1 MGKKNNILILF
12 IILLSSFLSASGE
25 FTGWGDTILRHV
37 ADSNVIYVFNLPI
50 SKHVIMLLI
59 SAVTTLILSLLATKK
74 YRQNINA
81 KPEGLS
87 QIFEILLEFI
97 NKEIVI
103 PNIGEKDSRTWTPV
117 AMTFFVFIL
126 TCNLLGLIP
135 FFDAIGVFGQMSMPD
150 SRFFQLMGGGGSTPT
165 GNFSVTV
172 ALAIITFFAI
182 IIAGVK
188 KHGFIGHWKNMVP
201 SDVPKPVLIILIP
214 IEIIGMVVKPFALTM
229 RLGANM
235 TAGHI
240 GMVAIFA
247 LPIILGNGIQDGQ
260 SYTHLISHGG
270 NPEPLSYIT
279 GFFAG
284 LVAVILNTGIYALEL
299 IVSLVQAYVF
309 TLLSCVFIGMAIH
322 ADH

>member
-1 MGKKNNILILF
+1 MILKNKFLLLF
-12 IILLSSFLSASGE
+12 LPTISFLCGGGGE
-25 FTGWGDTILRHV
+25 FPGWGPTILHHV
-37 ADSNVIYVFNLPI
+37 ADSDAVLFYGFPI
-50 SKHVIMLLI
+50 TKHVVMLLI
-59 SAVTTLILSLLATKK
+59 SAIITIVFSLLATAK
-74 YRQNINA
+74 YRKNINA
-81 KPEGLS
+81 KPKGLS
-87 QIFEILLEFI
+87 QIFEILLDFI
-97 NKEIVI
+97 NKDIVI
-103 PNIGEKDSRTWTPV
+103 PNIGSSDAKTWTPI
-117 AMTFFVFIL
+117 AMTFFIFIL

-135 FFDAIGVFGQMSMPD
+135 FFEFIEVDGTYA
-150 SRFFQLMGGGGSTPT
+150 SRAGSTAT
-165 GNFSVTV
+165 SNFGVTLG
-172 ALAIITFFAI
+172 LATITFFAI

-201 SDVPKPVLIILIP
+201 SNVPAPVLIILIP
-214 IEIIGMVVKPFALTM
+214 IEIIGMFVKPFALIM

-247 LPIILGNGIQDGQ
+247 LPIILGNGINVALGNADSL
-260 SYTHLISHGG
+260 SYTI
-270 NPEPLSYIT
+270 

-284 LVAVILNTGIYALEL
+284 FIAVILNTGIYGLEL

>member
-1 MGKKNNILILF
+1 MIKRNNLLLVTLLLF
-12 IILLSSFLSASGE
+12 SSAFSAST
-25 FTGWGDTILRHV
+25 FTDWGSTILHHV
-37 ADSNVIYVFNLPI
+37 ADSKSVDFYGISI
-50 SKHVIMLLI
+50 SKHIIMLLI
-59 SAVTTLILSLLATKK
+59 SAVVTLIISILATQK
-74 YRQNINA
+74 YRKNINA
-81 KPEGLS
+81 KPAGLS
-87 QIFEILLEFI
+87 QIFEILIDFI

-103 PNIGEKDSRTWTPV
+103 PNIGKNYTQTWTPV

-135 FFDAIGVFGQMSMPD
+135 FFEFIKIG
-150 SRFFQLMGGGGSTPT
+150 GGGGSTAT
-165 GNFSVTV
+165 GNFGVTLG
-172 ALAIITFFAI
+172 LATITFFSI
-182 IIAGVK
+182 IVAGVK
-188 KHGFIGHWKNMVP
+188 KHGFVGHWKNMVP
-201 SDVPKPVLIILIP
+201 SGVPAPVLIILIP
-214 IEIIGMVVKPFALTM
+214 IEIIGMFVKPFALIM

-247 LPIILGNGIQDGQ
+247 LPIILGNGVNVYLGAA
-260 SYTHLISHGG
+260 
-270 NPEPLSYIT
+270 EKLSYSV

-284 LVAVILNTGIYALEL
+284 VIAVLLNTAIYGLEI

>member
-1 MGKKNNILILF
+1 MILVSTVF
-12 IILLSSFLSASGE
+12 SASGE
-25 FTGWGDTILRHV
+25 FTGWGNIILHHV
-37 ADSNVIYVFNLPI
+37 ADSSKYLDLFGLKI

-59 SAVTTLILSLLATKK
+59 SAIVTLILSILATQK
-74 YRQNINA
+74 YRKNTKA
-81 KPEGLS
+81 KPSGLS
-87 QIFEILLEFI
+87 QVFEILMDFI

-103 PNIGEKDSRTWTPV
+103 PNIGKNYLRTWTPV
-117 AMTFFVFIL
+117 AMTFFTFIL
-126 TCNLLGLIP
+126 ICNLLGLVP
-135 FFDAIGVFGQMSMPD
+135 FFEFIEVDGTPA
-150 SRFFQLMGGGGSTPT
+150 SRAGSTAT
-165 GNFSVTV
+165 GNFGVTLG
-172 ALAIITFFAI
+172 LATITFFAI
-182 IIAGVK
+182 IVAGVK

-201 SDVPKPVLIILIP
+201 SGVPAPVLIILIP
-214 IEIIGMVVKPFALTM
+214 IEIIGMFVKPFALIM

-247 LPIILGNGIQDGQ
+247 LPIILG
-260 SYTHLISHGG
+260 GG
-270 NPEPLSYIT
+270 VDVAQNVEGASLNYLT

-284 LVAVILNTGIYALEL
+284 FIAVLLNTAIYGLEI

>member
-1 MGKKNNILILF
+1 MIKQSKLFLITLLLF
-12 IILLSSFLSASGE
+12 STVFSASN
-25 FTGWGDTILRHV
+25 FTDWGSAILHHV
-37 ADSNVIYVFNLPI
+37 ADSKSVDFYGLSI

-59 SAVTTLILSLLATKK
+59 SAFVTLIISIIATQKYKK
-74 YRQNINA
+74 NIHA
-81 KPEGLS
+81 KPKGIS
-87 QIFEILLEFI
+87 QLFEIVMDFI

-103 PNIGEKDSRTWTPV
+103 PNIGKNYTKTWTPV

-135 FFDAIGVFGQMSMPD
+135 FFEFIKIG
-150 SRFFQLMGGGGSTPT
+150 GGGGSTAT
-165 GNFSVTV
+165 GNFGVTLG
-172 ALAIITFFAI
+172 LATITFFAI
-182 IIAGVK
+182 IIAGIK
-188 KHGFIGHWKNMVP
+188 KHGFWGHWKNMVP
-201 SDVPKPVLIILIP
+201 SGVPAPVLIILIP
-214 IEIIGMVVKPFALTM
+214 IEIIGMFVKPFALIM

-247 LPIILGNGIQDGQ
+247 LPIILGNGVNVYFGSAD
-260 SYTHLISHGG
+260 T
-270 NPEPLSYIT
+270 LSYSI

-284 LVAVILNTGIYALEL
+284 FIAVLLNTAIYGLEI

>member
-1 MGKKNNILILF
+1 MIIKNRLLF
-12 IILLSSFLSASGE
+12 IPLLLISSIFSAGT
-25 FTGWGDTILRHV
+25 FTDWGSTILHHV
-37 ADSNVIYVFNLPI
+37 ADSKSVDVYGLKI

-59 SAVTTLILSLLATKK
+59 SAVVTCIISVMATQK
-74 YRQNINA
+74 YRKNIHA
-81 KPEGLS
+81 KPSGLS
-87 QIFEILLEFI
+87 QIFELLMDFI

-103 PNIGEKDSRTWTPV
+103 PNIGKNYTTTWTPV

-135 FFDAIGVFGQMSMPD
+135 FFEFIKIG
-150 SRFFQLMGGGGSTPT
+150 GGGGSTAT
-165 GNFSVTV
+165 GNFGVTLG
-172 ALAIITFFAI
+172 LATITFFAI

-201 SDVPKPVLIILIP
+201 SGVPAPVLIILIP
-214 IEIIGMVVKPFALTM
+214 IEIIGMFVKPFALIM

-247 LPIILGNGIQDGQ
+247 LPIILGNGVNVYLGASD
-260 SYTHLISHGG
+260 S
-270 NPEPLSYIT
+270 LSYAV

-284 LVAVILNTGIYALEL
+284 FIAVLLNIGIYGLEL

>member
-1 MGKKNNILILF
+1 MIKQSKLFLITLLLF
-12 IILLSSFLSASGE
+12 STVFSASN
-25 FTGWGDTILRHV
+25 FTDWGSAILHHV
-37 ADSNVIYVFNLPI
+37 ADSKSVDFYGLSI

-59 SAVTTLILSLLATKK
+59 SAFVTLIISIIATQKYKK
-74 YRQNINA
+74 NIHA
-81 KPEGLS
+81 KPKGIS
-87 QIFEILLEFI
+87 QLFEIVMDFI

-103 PNIGEKDSRTWTPV
+103 PNIGKNYTKTWTPV

-135 FFDAIGVFGQMSMPD
+135 FFEFIKIG
-150 SRFFQLMGGGGSTPT
+150 GGGGSTAT
-165 GNFSVTV
+165 GNFGVTLG
-172 ALAIITFFAI
+172 LATITFFAI
-182 IIAGVK
+182 IIAGIK
-188 KHGFIGHWKNMVP
+188 KHGFLGHWKNMVP
-201 SDVPKPVLIILIP
+201 SGVPAPVLIILIP
-214 IEIIGMVVKPFALTM
+214 IEIIGMFVKPFALIM

-247 LPIILGNGIQDGQ
+247 LPIILGNGVNVYFGSAD
-260 SYTHLISHGG
+260 T
-270 NPEPLSYIT
+270 LSYSI

-284 LVAVILNTGIYALEL
+284 FIAVLLNTAIYGLEI

>member
-1 MGKKNNILILF
+1 MIKQSKLFLITLLLF
-12 IILLSSFLSASGE
+12 STVFSASN
-25 FTGWGDTILRHV
+25 FTDWGSAILHHV
-37 ADSNVIYVFNLPI
+37 ADSKSVDFYGLSI

-59 SAVTTLILSLLATKK
+59 SAFVTLIISIIATQKYKK
-74 YRQNINA
+74 NIHA
-81 KPEGLS
+81 KPKGVS
-87 QIFEILLEFI
+87 QLFEIVMDFI

-103 PNIGEKDSRTWTPV
+103 PNIGKNYTKTWTPV

-135 FFDAIGVFGQMSMPD
+135 FFEFIKIG
-150 SRFFQLMGGGGSTPT
+150 GGGGSTAT
-165 GNFSVTV
+165 GNFGVTLG
-172 ALAIITFFAI
+172 LATITFFAI
-182 IIAGVK
+182 IIAGIK
-188 KHGFIGHWKNMVP
+188 KHGFFGHWKNMVP
-201 SDVPKPVLIILIP
+201 SGVPAPVLIILIP
-214 IEIIGMVVKPFALTM
+214 IEIIGMFVKPFALIM

-247 LPIILGNGIQDGQ
+247 LPIILGNGVNVYFGSAD
-260 SYTHLISHGG
+260 T
-270 NPEPLSYIT
+270 LSYSI

-284 LVAVILNTGIYALEL
+284 FIAVLLNTAIYGLEI

>member
-1 MGKKNNILILF
+1 MTKINKLSIF
-12 IILLSSFLSASGE
+12 IISIISTLLGASGE
-25 FTGWGDTILRHV
+25 FTGWGDAILHHV
-37 ADSNVIYVFNLPI
+37 ADSKSINFYGIQI
-50 SKHVIMLLI
+50 SKHIIMLLI
-59 SAVTTLILSLLATKK
+59 SAFVTILLSLLATNK
-74 YRQNINA
+74 YRKNINA
-81 KPEGLS
+81 KPSGLS
-87 QIFEILLEFI
+87 QIFEILMDFI
-97 NKEIVI
+97 NKEIVV
-103 PNIGEKDSRTWTPV
+103 PNIGKNYTKTWTPV

-135 FFDAIGVFGQMSMPD
+135 FFEFIKIG
-150 SRFFQLMGGGGSTPT
+150 GGGGSTAT
-165 GNFSVTV
+165 GNFGVTLG
-172 ALAIITFFAI
+172 LATITFFAI

-201 SDVPKPVLIILIP
+201 GGVPRPVLIILIP
-214 IEIIGMVVKPFALTM
+214 IEIIGMFVKPFALTM

-247 LPIILGNGIQDGQ
+247 LPIILGGGI
-260 SYTHLISHGG
+260 S
-270 NPEPLSYIT
+270 NPTNLSYAT

-284 LVAVILNTGIYALEL
+284 FVAVLLNTGIYALEL

>member
-1 MGKKNNILILF
+1 MIVKNSLLLIPLL
-12 IILLSSFLSASGE
+12 LLSSLFSAGT
-25 FTGWGDTILRHV
+25 FTDWGSTILHHV
-37 ADSNVIYVFNLPI
+37 ADSKSIDIYGLAI

-59 SAVTTLILSLLATKK
+59 SAVVTCIISIMATQK
-74 YRQNINA
+74 YRKNINA
-81 KPEGLS
+81 RPSGLS
-87 QIFEILLEFI
+87 QVFEILIDFI

-103 PNIGEKDSRTWTPV
+103 PNIGKNYTKTWTPV

-135 FFDAIGVFGQMSMPD
+135 FFEFITIG
-150 SRFFQLMGGGGSTPT
+150 GGGGSTAT
-165 GNFSVTV
+165 GNFGMTLG
-172 ALAIITFFAI
+172 LATITFFSI
-182 IIAGVK
+182 IIAGIK

-201 SDVPKPVLIILIP
+201 SGVPAPVLIILIP
-214 IEIIGMVVKPFALTM
+214 IEIIGMFVKPFALIM

-247 LPIILGNGIQDGQ
+247 LPIILGNGVNVYLGVADSL
-260 SYTHLISHGG
+260 SYTI
-270 NPEPLSYIT
+270 

-284 LVAVILNTGIYALEL
+284 FIAVLLNVGIYGLEL

>member
-1 MGKKNNILILF
+1 MNFSIKFIVLITC
-12 IILLSSFLSASGE
+12 LSSMMLAASGE
-25 FTGWGDTILRHV
+25 FAGWGNIILHHV
-37 ADSNVIYVFNLPI
+37 ADNNPSKSISLTENIKI

-59 SAVTTLILSLLATKK
+59 SSFVTLFLALYGTRK

-81 KPEGLS
+81 KAQGLS
-87 QIFEILLEFI
+87 QIFEVLMDFI
-97 NKEIVI
+97 NKEIVV
-103 PNIGEKDSRTWTPV
+103 PNIGKNYSRTWTPI

-126 TCNLLGLIP
+126 TTNLLGLVP
-135 FFDAIGVFGQMSMPD
+135 FFEFIEVDGTKA
-150 SRFFQLMGGGGSTPT
+150 SRAGSTAT
-165 GNFSVTV
+165 GNFGVTLG
-172 ALAIITFFAI
+172 LATITFFAI

-201 SDVPKPVLIILIP
+201 SNVPAPVLIILIP
-214 IEIIGMVVKPFALTM
+214 IEIIGMFVKPFALIM

-247 LPIILGNGIQDGQ
+247 LPIILGNGVNVAQGVA
-260 SYTHLISHGG
+260 
-270 NPEPLSYIT
+270 NAELSYSV
-279 GFFAG
+279 GLFAG
-284 LVAVILNTGIYALEL
+284 FIAVLLNTAIYCLEI

>member
-1 MGKKNNILILF
+1 MIIKNSLLLIPLL
-12 IILLSSFLSASGE
+12 LLSSLFSAGT
-25 FTGWGDTILRHV
+25 FTDWGSTILHHV
-37 ADSNVIYVFNLPI
+37 ADSKSIDIYGLAI

-59 SAVTTLILSLLATKK
+59 SAVVTCIISIMATQK
-74 YRQNINA
+74 YRKNINA
-81 KPEGLS
+81 RPSGLS
-87 QIFEILLEFI
+87 QVFEILIDFI

-103 PNIGEKDSRTWTPV
+103 PNIGKNYTKTWTPV

-135 FFDAIGVFGQMSMPD
+135 FFEFITIG
-150 SRFFQLMGGGGSTPT
+150 GGGGSTAT
-165 GNFSVTV
+165 GNFGMTLG
-172 ALAIITFFAI
+172 LATITFFSI
-182 IIAGVK
+182 IIAGIK
-188 KHGFIGHWKNMVP
+188 KHGFVGHWKNMVP
-201 SDVPKPVLIILIP
+201 SGVPAPVLIILIP
-214 IEIIGMVVKPFALTM
+214 IEIIGMFVKPFALIM

-247 LPIILGNGIQDGQ
+247 LPIILGNGVNVYLGVADSL
-260 SYTHLISHGG
+260 SYTI
-270 NPEPLSYIT
+270 

-284 LVAVILNTGIYALEL
+284 FIAVLLNVGIYGLEL

>member
-1 MGKKNNILILF
+1 MIKRNNLLLVALLLF
-12 IILLSSFLSASGE
+12 SSAFSAST
-25 FTGWGDTILRHV
+25 FTDWGSTILHHV
-37 ADSNVIYVFNLPI
+37 ADSKSVDFYGISI
-50 SKHVIMLLI
+50 SKHIIMLLI
-59 SAVTTLILSLLATKK
+59 SAVVTLIISIIATQK
-74 YRQNINA
+74 YRKNINA
-81 KPEGLS
+81 KPAGLS
-87 QIFEILLEFI
+87 QIFEILIDFI

-103 PNIGEKDSRTWTPV
+103 PNIGKNYTQTWTPV

-135 FFDAIGVFGQMSMPD
+135 FFEFIKIG
-150 SRFFQLMGGGGSTPT
+150 GGGGSTAT
-165 GNFSVTV
+165 GNFGVTLG
-172 ALAIITFFAI
+172 LATITFFSI
-182 IIAGVK
+182 IVAGVK
-188 KHGFIGHWKNMVP
+188 KHGFVGHWKNMVP
-201 SDVPKPVLIILIP
+201 SGVPAPVLIILIP
-214 IEIIGMVVKPFALTM
+214 IEIIGMFVKPFALIM

-247 LPIILGNGIQDGQ
+247 LPIILGNGVNVYLGAA
-260 SYTHLISHGG
+260 
-270 NPEPLSYIT
+270 EKLSYSV

-284 LVAVILNTGIYALEL
+284 VIAVLLNTAIYGLEI

>member
-1 MGKKNNILILF
+1 MILKNKFLILF
-12 IILLSSFLSASGE
+12 LCTISLIFSTSGE
-25 FTGWGDTILRHV
+25 FPGWGPTILHHV
-37 ADSNVIYVFNLPI
+37 ADSKAVPFYGLLI
-50 SKHVIMLLI
+50 SKHIIMLLI
-59 SAVTTLILSLLATKK
+59 SAIVTIILSLLATAK
-74 YRQNINA
+74 YRKNINT
-81 KPEGLS
+81 KPSGLS
-87 QIFEILLEFI
+87 QIFEVLMDFI

-103 PNIGEKDSRTWTPV
+103 PNIGPNDARSWAPL

-126 TCNLLGLIP
+126 ICNLLGLIP
-135 FFDAIGVFGQMSMPD
+135 FFEFIQWG
-150 SRFFQLMGGGGSTPT
+150 GGGGSTAT
-165 GNFSVTV
+165 SNFGVTLG
-172 ALAIITFFAI
+172 LAAITFFSI

-188 KHGFIGHWKNMVP
+188 KYGFIGHWKNMVP
-201 SDVPKPVLIILIP
+201 SDIPAPVLIILIP
-214 IEIIGMVVKPFALTM
+214 IEIIGMFVKPFALIM

-247 LPIILGNGIQDGQ
+247 LPIILGNGINVALGNADSL
-260 SYTHLISHGG
+260 SYTI
-270 NPEPLSYIT
+270 

-284 LVAVILNTGIYALEL
+284 FIAVILNTGIYGLEL

>member
-1 MGKKNNILILF
+1 MIKQSKLFLITLLLF
-12 IILLSSFLSASGE
+12 STVFSASN
-25 FTGWGDTILRHV
+25 FTDWGSAILHHV
-37 ADSNVIYVFNLPI
+37 ADSKSVDFYGLSI

-59 SAVTTLILSLLATKK
+59 SAFVTLIISIIATQKYKK
-74 YRQNINA
+74 NIHA
-81 KPEGLS
+81 KPKGIS
-87 QIFEILLEFI
+87 QLFEIVMDFI

-103 PNIGEKDSRTWTPV
+103 PNIGKNYTKTWTPV

-135 FFDAIGVFGQMSMPD
+135 FFEFIKIG
-150 SRFFQLMGGGGSTPT
+150 GGGGSTAT
-165 GNFSVTV
+165 GNFGVTLG
-172 ALAIITFFAI
+172 LATITFFAI
-182 IIAGVK
+182 IMAGIK
-188 KHGFIGHWKNMVP
+188 KHGFWGHWKNMVP
-201 SDVPKPVLIILIP
+201 SGVPAPVLIILIP
-214 IEIIGMVVKPFALTM
+214 IEIIGMFVKPFALIM

-247 LPIILGNGIQDGQ
+247 LPIILGNGVNVYFGSAD
-260 SYTHLISHGG
+260 T
-270 NPEPLSYIT
+270 LSYSI

-284 LVAVILNTGIYALEL
+284 FIAILLNTAIYGLEI

>member
-1 MGKKNNILILF
+1 MIIKNRLLLIPLLLF
-12 IILLSSFLSASGE
+12 SSLFSAGT
-25 FTGWGDTILRHV
+25 FTDWGSTILHHV
-37 ADSNVIYVFNLPI
+37 ADSKSIDIYGLKI

-59 SAVTTLILSLLATKK
+59 SAFVTCIVSIIATQK
-74 YRQNINA
+74 YRKNINA
-81 KPEGLS
+81 KPSGLS
-87 QIFEILLEFI
+87 QIFEILMDFI

-103 PNIGEKDSRTWTPV
+103 PNIGKNYTKTWTPV

-135 FFDAIGVFGQMSMPD
+135 FFEFIKIG
-150 SRFFQLMGGGGSTPT
+150 GGGGSTAT
-165 GNFSVTV
+165 GNFGVTLG
-172 ALAIITFFAI
+172 LATITFFAI

-188 KHGFIGHWKNMVP
+188 KHGFVGHWKNMVP
-201 SDVPKPVLIILIP
+201 SGVPAPVLIILIP
-214 IEIIGMVVKPFALTM
+214 IEIIGMFVKPFALIM

-247 LPIILGNGIQDGQ
+247 LPIILGNGVNVSLGEAD
-260 SYTHLISHGG
+260 S
-270 NPEPLSYIT
+270 LSYAI
-279 GFFAG
+279 GLFAG
-284 LVAVILNTGIYALEL
+284 FIAVLLNIGIYGLEL